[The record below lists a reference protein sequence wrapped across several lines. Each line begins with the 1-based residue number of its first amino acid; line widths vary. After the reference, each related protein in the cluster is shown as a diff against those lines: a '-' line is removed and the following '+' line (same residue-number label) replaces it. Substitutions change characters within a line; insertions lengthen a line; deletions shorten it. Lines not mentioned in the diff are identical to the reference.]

1 MAYLKPRLPQTASR
15 RKKGSFVSCLQLVDK
30 VDKLF
35 YYEGKT
41 REKWRK
47 GTMLRP
53 HQEDGR
59 YTEKT
64 VKLDD

>member
-1 MAYLKPRLPQTASR
+1 MPRETALLFLSSYLLYNF
-15 RKKGSFVSCLQLVDK
+15 SFQFKIIKNPLITSGFQLVDK

-53 HQEDGR
+53 HQED
-59 YTEKT
+59 
-64 VKLDD
+64 